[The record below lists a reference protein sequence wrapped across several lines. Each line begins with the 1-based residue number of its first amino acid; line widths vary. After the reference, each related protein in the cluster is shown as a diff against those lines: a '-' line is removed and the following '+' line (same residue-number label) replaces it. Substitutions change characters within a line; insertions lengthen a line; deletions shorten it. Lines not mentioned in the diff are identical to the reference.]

1 MEPVKQPTRRL
12 ATPVP
17 LYSQIAENL
26 LDQIES
32 GELKP
37 GDRLPPERE
46 LSTLFGVN
54 RVTVRRALQLL
65 EMQGLLVRRQGDG
78 TYITE
83 PKIERRADKLVPFTW
98 GMQRRGFTPGA
109 KVILFEV
116 RPVDVSTS
124 KELQLTVSAPVYYI
138 ERLRFVNQEPAM
150 LERLTVSVRR
160 FPALERFDLNM
171 RSLYEILETEYGVS
185 VAQARQSLEAI
196 IATEYEAGLL
206 QIQPGAPLMLERR
219 LAFDHSGQPVE
230 HGKDLYRGD
239 RFRFVTETAPIES

>member
-1 MEPVKQPTRRL
+1 
-12 ATPVP
+12 
-17 LYSQIAENL
+17 
-26 LDQIES
+26 
-32 GELKP
+32 
-37 GDRLPPERE
+37 
-46 LSTLFGVN
+46 
-54 RVTVRRALQLL
+54 
-65 EMQGLLVRRQGDG
+65 
-78 TYITE
+78 
-83 PKIERRADKLVPFTW
+83 
-98 GMQRRGFTPGA
+98 MQRRGFTPGA

-138 ERLRFVNQEPAM
+138 ERLRFINQEPAM

-160 FPALERFDLNM
+160 FPALERFDLNA

-196 IATEYEAGLL
+196 LATEYEAGLL

-219 LAFDHSGQPVE
+219 SAFDPSGQPVE

-239 RFRFVTETAPIES
+239 RFRFVTETAPLES